1 MSTPIEVTNSIE
13 PPHNREAEEACLG
26 GVLINPDSY
35 SDVVELLTPK
45 DFFIHRHR
53 MILEAMN
60 LVVAEGSVIDIIT
73 VNDALTRLGYDVGAG
88 YLTALI
94 NQCPNSTLVA
104 EYAKKVE
111 HFSLRRAMVK
121 KANQMAQVAYDLA
134 LTNEELEDKADDIL
148 NTLPASSKVT
158 GINACDVAENLKE
171 EIHNDTPTCIPTYI
185 STEDNTFGGYEKKK
199 LTIQIGDTSLGK
211 TALYVQSAEAA
222 NFAGHKVLYITLEA
236 GVSDVVMRRVLTRCK
251 VPIATYRSRTMI
263 GVQKEKLEQALVEYQ
278 TNHKNLTI
286 DEKAYSLRE
295 IEKSIRTTRPELVIV
310 DDLSNV
316 SDGVSGNSTTENLI
330 YICKQLKRMAKK
342 HNCAMVVLHH
352 PSNDESKRVSANTEM
367 NTRPNFEAIAWAGD
381 IRKLADVLLWLV
393 ADVKADPNSDK
404 IKIYQWLMKD
414 RMGARYVCIPLEF
427 DKSNQWF
434 TTLPMPRPASK
445 VTLQNMFE
453 RNNDETEN

>member
-1 MSTPIEVTNSIE
+1 MNSPIEVANSVE

-26 GVLINPDSY
+26 GILINPDSY
-35 SDVVELLTPK
+35 SDVTEILVPA
-45 DFFIHRHR
+45 DFFLGRHR
-53 MILEAMN
+53 MILEAMD
-60 LVVAEGSVIDIIT
+60 LVVAESSVIDVIT
-73 VNDALTRLGYDVGAG
+73 VNDALKRLGYDVGG
-88 YLTALI
+88 MSYLISLMA
-94 NQCPNSTLVA
+94 QCPNSFMVT

-111 HFSLRRAMVK
+111 HFSLRRAMVS
-121 KANQMAQVAYDLA
+121 KANQMVRVAYDLA

-148 NTLPASSKVT
+148 NTLPASSKIT

-171 EIHNDTPTCIPTYI
+171 EIQSDTPTCIPTYI

-211 TALYVQSAEAA
+211 TAKYVQSAEAA
-222 NFAGHKVLYITLEA
+222 NFAGHKALYITLEA
-236 GVSDVVMRRVLTRCK
+236 GVSDVVMRRILTRCK

-263 GVQKEKLEQALVEYQ
+263 GVQKEKLEQALGEYQ
-278 TNHKNLTI
+278 ANHKNLTI

-330 YICKQLKRMAKK
+330 FICKNLKRMAKK

-352 PSNDESKRVSANTEM
+352 PSNDESRRVGANTDT

-381 IRKLADVLLWLV
+381 IRKLADVLLWMV
-393 ADVKADPNSDK
+393 GDVKADPNADK
-404 IKIYQWLMKD
+404 IIVYQWLMKD

-427 DKSNQWF
+427 DKTNQWF
-434 TTLPMPRPASK
+434 AALPMTHHGAQK
-445 VTLQNMFE
+445 VTLKSMFE
-453 RNNDETEN
+453 RTEE